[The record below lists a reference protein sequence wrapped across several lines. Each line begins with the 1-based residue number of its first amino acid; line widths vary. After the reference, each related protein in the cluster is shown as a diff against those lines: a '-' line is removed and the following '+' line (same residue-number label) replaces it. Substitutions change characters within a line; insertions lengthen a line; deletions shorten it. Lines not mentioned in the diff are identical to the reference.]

1 MREEFR
7 EEINSQALNSIRLR
21 MLHLERENAKT
32 SEKSDSKMVESI
44 CRFIEEEVDR
54 YTTKEEGAW

>member
-32 SEKSDSKMVESI
+32 SEKSDSEMVKRI
-44 CRFIEEEVDR
+44 CNILEEEIDR